1 MKKAFLTFAS
11 LAVLVMISGCAAIG
25 RYSKPEDG
33 GQRVVIGL
41 ISIDAVSDGYPMIP
55 LYSGFKINK

>member
-1 MKKAFLTFAS
+1 MQKVLMVLAS
-11 LAVLVMISGCAAIG
+11 LTVVAMISGCAAIG

-41 ISIDAVSDGYPMIP
+41 ISFDSISDGYPMIP